1 MQIGFFYG
9 IILENQQE
17 KPCNLKPCYP
27 FDKIMIRVTC
37 TDCGARL
44 KLPDEIIGRKFRC
57 PRCKAVLTAPIDLE
71 GPDEDNDESPS
82 EEPVSETDVSTEGAP
97 AAEQGIA
104 SIPKLGKFNPNAVY
118 FLVGAENLVGQWKL
132 ENGWQVKGTQGLLPA
147 KTNAQLIPASGKFI
161 LVEALCELTDQG
173 KKLKKLTIYKLGP
186 SDAAKRIAGEP
197 AAVLALIT
205 GYGTMTKNQK
215 NAVLAAIKNVFM
227 REIWGG
233 AEKIREFLLGF
244 DSHTSTIEEE

>member
-1 MQIGFFYG
+1 
-9 IILENQQE
+9 
-17 KPCNLKPCYP
+17 
-27 FDKIMIRVTC
+27 MIRVTC
-37 TDCGARL
+37 SSCNASL
-44 KLPDEIIGRKFRC
+44 KLPDEFIGRKFRC
-57 PRCKAVLTAPIDLE
+57 PRCKTVLTAPIDLE
-71 GPDEDNDESPS
+71 SSDEDEAPQT
-82 EEPVSETDVSTEGAP
+82 EPASETPAP
-97 AAEQGIA
+97 DAGIA
-104 SIPKLGKFNPNAVY
+104 SIPRLGKFNANAVY

-132 ENGWQVKGTQGLLPA
+132 DTGWQVKGTQGLLPA
-147 KTNAQLIPASGKFI
+147 KANAQLIPASGKFLLI
-161 LVEALCELTDQG
+161 EALCELTDQG

>member
-1 MQIGFFYG
+1 
-9 IILENQQE
+9 
-17 KPCNLKPCYP
+17 
-27 FDKIMIRVTC
+27 MIRVTC

-71 GPDEDNDESPS
+71 GSDEDEAESES
-82 EEPVSETDVSTEGAP
+82 ESLDGSTNNAP
-97 AAEQGIA
+97 AEEQGIA
-104 SIPKLGKFNPNAVY
+104 ATAEEQGIAATPKLGKFNPNAVY

-132 ENGWQVKGTQGLLPA
+132 DTGWQVKGTQGLLPA
-147 KTNAQLIPASGKFI
+147 KANAQLIPASGKFSLI
-161 LVEALCELTDQG
+161 EALCELTEQG

-186 SDAAKRIAGEP
+186 SDAAKRISGDPTAI
-197 AAVLALIT
+197 LALIT
-205 GYGTMTKNQK
+205 GYGTLTKNQK

-244 DSHTSTIEEE
+244 DSHSSTIEEE

>member
-1 MQIGFFYG
+1 
-9 IILENQQE
+9 
-17 KPCNLKPCYP
+17 
-27 FDKIMIRVTC
+27 MIRVTC

-71 GPDEDNDESPS
+71 ADEDEAPQT
-82 EEPVSETDVSTEGAP
+82 EPATEPPAP
-97 AAEQGIA
+97 DAGIA

-132 ENGWQVKGTQGLLPA
+132 DTGWQVKGTQGLLPA
-147 KTNAQLIPASGKFI
+147 KTNAQLIPASGKFL

-186 SDAAKRIAGEP
+186 SDAAKRISGEP
-197 AAVLALIT
+197 TAILALIT
-205 GYGTMTKNQK
+205 GYGTLTKNQK

-233 AEKIREFLLGF
+233 ADKIREFLLGF
-244 DSHTSTIEEE
+244 DSRTSTIDEE

>member
-1 MQIGFFYG
+1 
-9 IILENQQE
+9 
-17 KPCNLKPCYP
+17 
-27 FDKIMIRVTC
+27 MIRVTC
-37 TDCGARL
+37 SGCNANL
-44 KLPDEIIGRKFRC
+44 KLPDEFIGRKFRC

-71 GPDEDNDESPS
+71 GSDEDAASQ
-82 EEPVSETDVSTEGAP
+82 TE
-97 AAEQGIA
+97 AAETPASDQGIA
-104 SIPKLGKFNPNAVY
+104 SIPKLGKFNANAVY

-132 ENGWQVKGTQGLLPA
+132 DTGWQVKGTQGLLPA
-147 KTNAQLIPASGKFI
+147 KANAQLIPASGKFLLI
-161 LVEALCELTDQG
+161 EALCEQTDQG

-197 AAVLALIT
+197 TAILALIT
-205 GYGTMTKNQK
+205 GYGTLTKNQK

-244 DSHTSTIEEE
+244 DSHSSTIEEE

>member
-1 MQIGFFYG
+1 
-9 IILENQQE
+9 
-17 KPCNLKPCYP
+17 
-27 FDKIMIRVTC
+27 MIRVTC

-44 KLPDEIIGRKFRC
+44 KLPDEMIGRKFRC

-71 GPDEDNDESPS
+71 GPDEDEAESES
-82 EEPVSETDVSTEGAP
+82 ESLDVSTNNAP
-97 AAEQGIA
+97 AEEQGIA
-104 SIPKLGKFNPNAVY
+104 ATPKLGKFNPNAVY

-132 ENGWQVKGTQGLLPA
+132 DTGWQVKGTQGLLPA
-147 KTNAQLIPASGKFI
+147 KANDQLIPASGKYSLI
-161 LVEALCELTDQG
+161 EALCELTEQG

-186 SDAAKRIAGEP
+186 SDAAKRISGDPTAI
-197 AAVLALIT
+197 LALIT
-205 GYGTMTKNQK
+205 GYGTLTKNQK

-244 DSHTSTIEEE
+244 DSHSSTIEEE

>member
-1 MQIGFFYG
+1 M
-9 IILENQQE
+9 
-17 KPCNLKPCYP
+17 
-27 FDKIMIRVTC
+27 
-37 TDCGARL
+37 

-57 PRCKAVLTAPIDLE
+57 PRCKTVMTAPIDLE
-71 GPDEDNDESPS
+71 GPDEDETESDS
-82 EEPVSETDVSTEGAP
+82 ESLDVSTDAAP
-97 AAEQGIA
+97 TEEQGIA
-104 SIPKLGKFNPNAVY
+104 ATPRLGKFNPSAVY

-132 ENGWQVKGTQGLLPA
+132 ETGWQVKGTQGLLPA
-147 KTNAQLIPASGKFI
+147 KTNAQLIPASGKFVLI
-161 LVEALCELTDQG
+161 EALCELTDQG

-197 AAVLALIT
+197 TAILALIT

-215 NAVLAAIKNVFM
+215 NSVLAAIKNVFM

>member
-1 MQIGFFYG
+1 
-9 IILENQQE
+9 
-17 KPCNLKPCYP
+17 
-27 FDKIMIRVTC
+27 MIRVTC
-37 TDCGARL
+37 SGCSANL
-44 KLPDEIIGRKFRC
+44 KLPDEFIGRKFRC
-57 PRCKAVLTAPIDLE
+57 PRCKTILTAPIDLE
-71 GPDEDNDESPS
+71 SSDEDAAPQT
-82 EEPVSETDVSTEGAP
+82 EPAETPAP
-97 AAEQGIA
+97 DPGIA
-104 SIPKLGKFNPNAVY
+104 SIPRLGKFNANAVY

-132 ENGWQVKGTQGLLPA
+132 DTGWQVKGTQGLLPA
-147 KTNAQLIPASGKFI
+147 KANAQLIPASGKFLLI
-161 LVEALCELTDQG
+161 EAFCEQTEQG

-197 AAVLALIT
+197 TAILSLIT
-205 GYGTMTKNQK
+205 GYGTLTKNQK

>member
-1 MQIGFFYG
+1 
-9 IILENQQE
+9 
-17 KPCNLKPCYP
+17 
-27 FDKIMIRVTC
+27 MIRVTC

-44 KLPDEIIGRKFRC
+44 KLPDEMIGRKFRC

-71 GPDEDNDESPS
+71 GPDEDEAPETESDS
-82 EEPVSETDVSTEGAP
+82 ESLDISTDAAP
-97 AAEQGIA
+97 AEEQGIVA
-104 SIPKLGKFNPNAVY
+104 TPKLGKFNTNAVY

-132 ENGWQVKGTQGLLPA
+132 DTGWQVKGTQGLLPA
-147 KTNAQLIPASGKFI
+147 KANAQLIPASGKFLLI
-161 LVEALCELTDQG
+161 EALCELTDQG

-186 SDAAKRIAGEP
+186 SDAAKRISGDPTAI
-197 AAVLALIT
+197 LALIT
-205 GYGTMTKNQK
+205 GYGTLTKNQK

>member
-1 MQIGFFYG
+1 MKTH
-9 IILENQQE
+9 N
-17 KPCNLKPCYP
+17 P
-27 FDKIMIRVTC
+27 FDNIMIRVTC
-37 TDCGARL
+37 SSCSANL
-44 KLPDEIIGRKFRC
+44 KLPDEFIGRKFRC

-71 GPDEDNDESPS
+71 SSDEDAAPQT
-82 EEPVSETDVSTEGAP
+82 EPVSETP
-97 AAEQGIA
+97 ATDAGIA
-104 SIPKLGKFNPNAVY
+104 SIPRLGKFNANAVY

-147 KTNAQLIPASGKFI
+147 KANAQLIPASGKFSLI
-161 LVEALCELTDQG
+161 EALCEHTEQG

-186 SDAAKRIAGEP
+186 SDAAKRISGEP
-197 AAVLALIT
+197 TAILALIT

>member
-1 MQIGFFYG
+1 
-9 IILENQQE
+9 
-17 KPCNLKPCYP
+17 
-27 FDKIMIRVTC
+27 MIRVTC
-37 TDCGARL
+37 SKCNARL
-44 KLPDEIIGRKFRC
+44 KLKDEFIGRKFRC
-57 PRCKAVLTAPIDLE
+57 PRCKAVLTVPIDLE
-71 GPDEDNDESPS
+71 GSDEDEEESQS
-82 EEPVSETDVSTEGAP
+82 EEPVSESDISTDNAAP
-97 AAEQGIA
+97 AEEQGIA
-104 SIPKLGKFNPNAVY
+104 ATPKLGKFNTNAVY

-132 ENGWQVKGTQGLLPA
+132 ETGWQVKGTQGLLPA
-147 KTNAQLIPASGKFI
+147 KTNAQLIPASGKFLLI
-161 LVEALCELTDQG
+161 EALCELTDQG

-186 SDAAKRIAGEP
+186 SDAAKRISGEP
-197 AAVLALIT
+197 TAVLALIT

>member
-1 MQIGFFYG
+1 
-9 IILENQQE
+9 
-17 KPCNLKPCYP
+17 
-27 FDKIMIRVTC
+27 MIRVTC
-37 TDCGARL
+37 SGCNARL
-44 KLPDEIIGRKFRC
+44 KLPDEMIGRKFRC

-71 GPDEDNDESPS
+71 GPDEEDAPQT
-82 EEPVSETDVSTEGAP
+82 EPAETP
-97 AAEQGIA
+97 ATDPGIA

-132 ENGWQVKGTQGLLPA
+132 ETGWQVKGTQGLLPA
-147 KTNAQLIPASGKFI
+147 KANAQLIPASGKFLLI
-161 LVEALCELTDQG
+161 EALCEQTDQG

-186 SDAAKRIAGEP
+186 SDAAKRISGEP
-197 AAVLALIT
+197 TAILALIT
-205 GYGTMTKNQK
+205 GYGTLTKNQK
-215 NAVLAAIKNVFM
+215 NAVLSAIKNVFM

>member
-1 MQIGFFYG
+1 
-9 IILENQQE
+9 
-17 KPCNLKPCYP
+17 
-27 FDKIMIRVTC
+27 MIRVTC

-71 GPDEDNDESPS
+71 GSDEDDAQTEAVSNDNSTDNSP
-82 EEPVSETDVSTEGAP
+82 V
-97 AAEQGIA
+97 AEQGIA
-104 SIPKLGKFNPNAVY
+104 SIPKLGKFNPSAVY

-132 ENGWQVKGTQGLLPA
+132 ETGWQVKGTQGLLPA
-147 KTNAQLIPASGKFI
+147 KANAQLIPASGKFLLI
-161 LVEALCELTDQG
+161 EALCEQTDQG

-186 SDAAKRIAGEP
+186 SDAAKRISGEP
-197 AAVLALIT
+197 TAILALIT
-205 GYGTMTKNQK
+205 GYGTLTKNQK

>member
-1 MQIGFFYG
+1 
-9 IILENQQE
+9 
-17 KPCNLKPCYP
+17 
-27 FDKIMIRVTC
+27 MIRVTC
-37 TDCGARL
+37 SKCNARL

-57 PRCKAVLTAPIDLE
+57 PRCKAVMTAPIDLE
-71 GPDEDNDESPS
+71 GPDEAEALETESDSESLGVSTDND
-82 EEPVSETDVSTEGAP
+82 AP
-97 AAEQGIA
+97 AEEQGIA
-104 SIPKLGKFNPNAVY
+104 ATPKLGKFNPNAVY

-132 ENGWQVKGTQGLLPA
+132 ETGWQVKGTQGLLPA
-147 KTNAQLIPASGKFI
+147 KANAQLIPASGKFSLI
-161 LVEALCELTDQG
+161 EALCEQTDQG

-186 SDAAKRIAGEP
+186 SDAAKRISGEP
-197 AAVLALIT
+197 TAILALIT
-205 GYGTMTKNQK
+205 GYGTLTKNQK

>member
-1 MQIGFFYG
+1 
-9 IILENQQE
+9 
-17 KPCNLKPCYP
+17 
-27 FDKIMIRVTC
+27 MIRVTC
-37 TDCGARL
+37 SGCSANL
-44 KLPDEIIGRKFRC
+44 KLPDEFIGRKFRC
-57 PRCKAVLTAPIDLE
+57 PRCKTILTAPIDLE
-71 GPDEDNDESPS
+71 SSDEDAAPQTK
-82 EEPVSETDVSTEGAP
+82 PASETDVSTNGAP
-97 AAEQGIA
+97 TAEQGIT

-132 ENGWQVKGTQGLLPA
+132 DTGWQVKGTQGLRPA
-147 KTNAQLIPASGKFI
+147 KANAQLIPASGKFLLI
-161 LVEALCELTDQG
+161 EALCEQTDQG

-186 SDAAKRIAGEP
+186 SDAAKRISGEP
-197 AAVLALIT
+197 TAILALIT
-205 GYGTMTKNQK
+205 GYGTLTKNQK

>member
-1 MQIGFFYG
+1 
-9 IILENQQE
+9 
-17 KPCNLKPCYP
+17 
-27 FDKIMIRVTC
+27 MIRVTC

-57 PRCKAVLTAPIDLE
+57 PRCKAVLTATIDLE
-71 GPDEDNDESPS
+71 GPDEDEVESDS
-82 EEPVSETDVSTEGAP
+82 ESVDVSKDAAPTE
-97 AAEQGIA
+97 EQGIVA
-104 SIPKLGKFNPNAVY
+104 TPRLGKFNTSAVY

-132 ENGWQVKGTQGLLPA
+132 DTGWQVKGTQGLLPA
-147 KTNAQLIPASGKFI
+147 KANAQLIPASGKFLLI
-161 LVEALCELTDQG
+161 EALCEQTDQG

-186 SDAAKRIAGEP
+186 SDAAKRISGEP
-197 AAVLALIT
+197 TAILALIT
-205 GYGTMTKNQK
+205 GYGTLTKNQK